1 MKPYRIIAV
10 CLLGGL
16 ILGCEERLKEPAED
30 KNLDAELVKTLNNI
44 GVENA
49 IIAQHTLYPYH
60 FVPDGGQLIE
70 LGRRDLGVLA
80 KHFAEHAGTLNV
92 RRGDAP
98 AELYEAR
105 VASVMQGLKEMG
117 VNTARMNLSDGMP
130 GGTGMASERVVT
142 ILKEEPKISETTQ
155 SGSSGFVGQKQGR

>member
-1 MKPYRIIAV
+1 MRLYRIIAV
-10 CLLGGL
+10 CVLGGL

-30 KNLDAELVKTLNNI
+30 KNLDAELVRTLNNI

-60 FVPDGGQLIE
+60 FVPDGGQLNE
-70 LGRRDLGVLA
+70 LGRRDLAVLA
-80 KHFAEHAGTLNV
+80 KHFADHAGTLNV
-92 RRGDAP
+92 RRGETP

-105 VASVMQGLKEMG
+105 VAHVVQSLKEMG
-117 VNTARMNLSDGMP
+117 VNTARLNLSDGMP

-142 ILKEEPKISETTQ
+142 ILKEEPALTEMTG
-155 SGSSGFVGQKQGR
+155 SGSRGTVTQQGGR

>member
-1 MKPYRIIAV
+1 MKLYRIIAV

-30 KNLDAELVKTLNNI
+30 KNLDAELVRTLNNI

-60 FVPDGGQLIE
+60 FVSDGGQLNE
-70 LGRRDLGVLA
+70 LGRRDLAVLA
-80 KHFAEHAGTLNV
+80 RHFADHAGTLNV
-92 RRGDAP
+92 RRGDTP

-105 VASVMQGLKEMG
+105 VAQVVQTLKEMG
-117 VNTARMNLSDGMP
+117 VNTARLNLSDGMP

-142 ILKEEPKISETTQ
+142 VLKEEPSLTQTTQ
-155 SGSSGFVGQKQGR
+155 SGSRGMTTQQSGR